1 MAVTQPQR
9 KKPWYRQKV
18 KTEDLV
24 LGVALGSLA
33 NAAHLEWQDRRP
45 PPISRAAIAQIKRSA
60 ESLYPQIKAPG
71 TDIYNLYPNW
81 GGDGMTS
88 KWTRYDPRK
97 GPQFLIYAKQGRG
110 IPGQKPYQKPYR
122 FFSRPEIVAHELGH
136 AVFHAKKKRSLL
148 AMKSWR
154 LGSKLPYVLGASLI
168 AGGLMARFN
177 ESPWRKKLSERTRK
191 RIFTG
196 ALLGAPAV
204 AQSKKL
210 SKRTKKAIFTG
221 AILAPLAIAAPTLVD
236 EALASI
242 RGMKILRHT
251 LKQNKGKLWLTP
263 GAKPPTAQDIARQ
276 RPVDA
281 RSAKPFTAQDLS
293 RSRRRLLQAFGTYAA
308 VPAIAMGEVK
318 LGTDL
323 AQGRL

>member
-18 KTEDLV
+18 KTEDLI
-24 LGVALGSLA
+24 LGVGLGSLA
-33 NAAHLEWQDRRP
+33 NSASLALQDRRR
-45 PPISRAAIAQIKRSA
+45 PPISRAAIAQIQRSA
-60 ESLYPQIKAPG
+60 ESLYPQIKVPILNIIQTPG
-71 TDIYNLYPNW
+71 S
-81 GGDGMTS
+81 DGMLP
-88 KWTRYDPRK
+88 KWDRGDPQK
-97 GPQFLIYAKQGRG
+97 GPIIKIFGKQGRG
-110 IPGQKPYQKPYR
+110 RPGQKPYQWPYR
-122 FFSRPEIVAHELGH
+122 FFARPETVAHELGH
-136 AVFHAKKKRSLL
+136 TVFHANKKRSLL
-148 AMKSWR
+148 EGKLRGTAFKY
-154 LGSKLPYVLGASLI
+154 LPYAVGASFL
-168 AGGLMARFN
+168 AGGLIARFN

-308 VPAIAMGEVK
+308 VPAIAMGGVK